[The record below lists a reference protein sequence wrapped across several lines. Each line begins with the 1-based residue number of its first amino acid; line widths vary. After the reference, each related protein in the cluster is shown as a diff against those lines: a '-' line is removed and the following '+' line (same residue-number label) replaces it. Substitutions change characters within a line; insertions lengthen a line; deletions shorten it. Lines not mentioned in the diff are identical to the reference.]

1 MAAAISLASYR
12 SLDSIIGIGA
22 WKLILSKEGTQYSRE
37 RYEQDQILNHSSGK
51 VRLEMVSEEPVLLT
65 VPGYLLDEDPE
76 AWINQRIAE
85 YYGLEEVT
93 GIAPGSR

>member
-1 MAAAISLASYR
+1 M
-12 SLDSIIGIGA
+12 SIERRKIGHY
-22 WKLILSKEGTQYSRE
+22 T
-37 RYEQDQILNHSSGK
+37 
-51 VRLEMVSEEPVLLT
+51 LEMVSEEPALLT

-93 GIAPGSR
+93 GITSGS